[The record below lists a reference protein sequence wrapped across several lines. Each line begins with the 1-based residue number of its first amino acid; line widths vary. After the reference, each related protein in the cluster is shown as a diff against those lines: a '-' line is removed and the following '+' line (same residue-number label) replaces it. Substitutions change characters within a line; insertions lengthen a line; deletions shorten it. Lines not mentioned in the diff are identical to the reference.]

1 MKLILKILGILVAI
15 PVVLFIIA
23 AIILATIDLNEY
35 RDPIAKSISD
45 ATGRQLTLK
54 GDLEKSFFPWLG
66 VKIGGVTLSN
76 ADGFKPA
83 TFAAIDNAEV
93 RVDTLSLLRMQPAI
107 DKLVFNG
114 LQVNLARDAQGKTNW
129 EDLMGQTA
137 AEPPATPAT
146 KPAPQKRAVK
156 PSQVLK
162 DVVVGGIELHNAN
175 LSWDDAQANQ
185 HYEVKNLNVSVS
197 EIQLDKPVSLDL
209 TSTLVS
215 RSPKLQADV
224 AVASDKISW
233 DLDQQHFNL
242 QPLHITIDAQGE
254 VIPGNQAQV
263 SFQSPVDVHLKNETA
278 ALPKLA
284 LQIMGIQLNGQLN
297 AQHIMSA
304 PAFSSELKIASFSP
318 QQVLAK
324 LGMDAIL
331 TADPKV
337 LQQASVTL
345 SIKGDMNQLAVK
357 PLQLVL
363 DDTTVNGHVNVAD
376 YAAPKLGFK
385 LDVDAIDADRYLPP
399 PAKQAPQAAP
409 TPQTEA
415 APAPET
421 PLPIEPLRTLNLDG
435 SLSVG
440 KLTVSKIDIE
450 QLNVGAKANKG
461 IIHLQ
466 PVNGQIAGGTFATDI
481 RVDATGEQLQVVVK
495 EQVDKV
501 QVEPLLNAVID
512 KDLLSGAVQLNA
524 DVKTQGL
531 TTSAFVKA
539 LQGNVDFRFADGAV
553 KGFNLAE
560 YARQAKAKI
569 KGESYTPSDV
579 PKKTDFTE
587 MEGKAVIKQGVV
599 NNTQLSAKSPG
610 FRIDGKG
617 TVDLVQQSMNYL
629 ATAYVVG
636 TSKGQG
642 GAELSELKGL
652 PIPVRIKGPFTNLDF
667 GLDFG
672 PLLDAY
678 KAKYKKQLQEKKKE
692 FKQELEQKKQELQ
705 EKKEQK
711 VEEKKAEVK
720 EEVKEKAE
728 EETQKLK
735 DKLKDRFKKL
745 F

>member
-35 RDPIAKSISD
+35 REPIAKAISD

-66 VKIGGVTLSN
+66 VKVGGVTLSN
-76 ADGFKPA
+76 APGFKPA

-114 LQVNLARDAQGKTNW
+114 LQVNLARNAQGKTNW
-129 EDLMGQTA
+129 EDLAGQPAQQPQA
-137 AEPPATPAT
+137 APAT
-146 KPAPQKRAVK
+146 KPASQKPAVK
-156 PSQVLK
+156 PSEALK
-162 DVVVGGIELHNAN
+162 GVVVGGVEVHNAN

-185 HYEVKNLNVSVS
+185 HYEVKNLNVTVS
-197 EIQLDKPVSLDL
+197 EIQLGKPITLDL
-209 TSTLVS
+209 TTTLIS
-215 RSPKLQADV
+215 RAPKLQAEV
-224 AVASDKISW
+224 AVASNKISW

-242 QPLHITIDAQGE
+242 QPLRITVDAQGDL
-254 VIPGNQAQV
+254 IPGNQAQV
-263 SFQSPVDVHLKNETA
+263 SFQSPVDVDLKKGTA
-278 ALPKLA
+278 ALSKLA
-284 LQIMGIQLNGQLN
+284 LKVMDIQLNGHVN
-297 AQHIMSA
+297 AQQIMSA
-304 PAFSSELKIASFSP
+304 PAFSGELKVATFSP
-318 QQVLAK
+318 QQLLAK
-324 LGMDAIL
+324 LGMNAIP

-337 LQQASVTL
+337 LQQASLTL
-345 SIKGDMNQLAVK
+345 GVNGTTNQVSIK
-357 PLQLVL
+357 PLTVVL
-363 DDTTVNGHVNVAD
+363 DDTTMNGHVDVAD
-376 YAAPKLGFK
+376 FAAPKLGFK
-385 LDVDAIDADRYLPP
+385 LDLDAIDVDRYLPP
-399 PAKQAPQAAP
+399 PTQQAPAAAP
-409 TPQTEA
+409 SAQPEA
-415 APAPET
+415 APEA
-421 PLPIEPLRTLNLDG
+421 PLPVEPLRTLDLNG
-435 SLSVG
+435 TLSVG
-440 KLTVSKIDIE
+440 KLTVSKIDIG
-450 QLNVGAKANKG
+450 QLEVGAKAGKG
-461 IIHLQ
+461 VIHLQ

-481 RVDATGEQLQVVVK
+481 RLDATGEQLQVAVK

-501 QVEPLLNAVID
+501 QVEPLLKAAID

-524 DVKTQGL
+524 DVQTQGL
-531 TTSAFVKA
+531 TTSAFIKA

-579 PKKTDFTE
+579 PEKTDFTE
-587 MEGKAVIKQGVV
+587 MQGKAVIKQGVV

-617 TVDLVQQSMNYL
+617 TVDLVQQSMDYL

-636 TSKGQG
+636 TAKGQG
-642 GAELSELKGL
+642 GADLSELKGL
-652 PIPVRIKGPFTNLDF
+652 PIPVRIKGPFTDLNF

-678 KAKYKKQLQEKKKE
+678 KAKYKKQFQEKKQE
-692 FKQELEQKKQELQ
+692 VKQELEQKKQELQ
-705 EKKEQK
+705 QKKEQK

-720 EEVKEKAE
+720 EEAKEKVE
-728 EETQKLK
+728 EEKDKLK